1 MHLDGHRISL
11 SPCRLA
17 MLSTVVMRMIMIVI
31 RPVLM
36 LVAVRRAGR
45 RQLLGRVG
53 VPANKMM
60 RVIMAK
66 PAILGRKVGDE
77 RALAMSPAAF
87 VDIKVAF
94 PFGGALLLG
103 QAVPF
108 LGRVF
113 TQHRR

>member
-1 MHLDGHRISL
+1 
-11 SPCRLA
+11 
-17 MLSTVVMRMIMIVI
+17 MLSTVVMRMIVIVI

-77 RALAMSPAAF
+77 QALAMMPAAL
-87 VDIKVAF
+87 VDIKVALAL
-94 PFGGALLLG
+94 GGALLLG

-108 LGRVF
+108 LMWVLI
-113 TQHRR
+113 QHCR